1 VSEVIDQ
8 VFRTM
13 AAIIKSKC
21 DKVLTVEVI
30 NELFAELRSFPD
42 RLNWPGV
49 KLTDLT
55 Q

>member
-1 VSEVIDQ
+1 
-8 VFRTM
+8 M

-30 NELFAELRSFPD
+30 NELLAELRSFPD